1 MFLAGRKASIHPAGL
16 RKRLRC
22 GHFSLPG
29 LYPIMIPHA
38 IFNHEWVFTLKTTH
52 QQDAC
57 IKLINSKAG
66 YGSRCNNIC
75 LLNSDLV
82 GVPIQ
87 KRHAN
92 YISLS
97 MIFSFASASQMG
109 DCFLKRGIASYHLFL
124 EVMRG
129 KHVGSTFNP
138 QLIPSNLN

>member
-1 MFLAGRKASIHPAGL
+1 MEKGIKNTANSAAVLEDILIQKSKCRVRKNMVTKSNNIFMFLAGRKASIHPAGL

-97 MIFSFASASQMG
+97 MIFSFASAS
-109 DCFLKRGIASYHLFL
+109 
-124 EVMRG
+124 
-129 KHVGSTFNP
+129 
-138 QLIPSNLN
+138 